1 MPLVSVTDSA
11 GAMAEMAEVWL
22 WLHSQ
27 GLLCRPSTFPWTCG
41 AVVRGERKGSRGGCD
56 WGGGGRKIIGDSLCY
71 KLVDILDKLV
81 I

>member
-11 GAMAEMAEVWL
+11 GAMAEMAEDWL

-27 GLLCRPSTFPWTCG
+27 GLLCRLSTFPWTCG
-41 AVVRGERKGSRGGCD
+41 AVVRGKVAEVDVIR
-56 WGGGGRKIIGDSLCY
+56 GGRKIIGDSLCY